1 MKKGSVVALVVIAIA
16 AAIVVTSFGDA
27 SVYVT
32 FATAQKMVSEGNDQ
46 KVHVVGELKK
56 DPFGNV
62 LDLVYDDNAKPIKL
76 SFPLIDDEGRE
87 ELVVL
92 YDFPKP
98 AELNQSEKIVVIGK
112 YEGDVFI
119 GDEILLKCPSKYENE
134 EF

>member
-1 MKKGSVVALVVIAIA
+1 MKKGSVIALVVIAIA

-32 FATAQKMVSEGNDQ
+32 FETAKKMIVEGNDQ

-62 LDLVYDDNAKPIKL
+62 LGLVYDDIAQPIKL
-76 SFPLIDDEGRE
+76 SFPLIDDDGNE
-87 ELVVL
+87 ELVTL

-112 YEGDVFI
+112 YEGDKFI

-134 EF
+134 EL